1 MLKKK
6 KHFTPKHIINPRDV
20 KLHSCIKNL
29 NNCDNYNNY
38 DNYYHNY
45 FLSER
50 NVACQGPRVL
60 ETTEELKRKV
70 LKLVEDN
77 LSFEGMLREVSLPK
91 VVGSYR
97 MSKISAFL
105 HSLGAN

>member
-1 MLKKK
+1 M
-6 KHFTPKHIINPRDV
+6 II
-20 KLHSCIKNL
+20 II
-29 NNCDNYNNY
+29 
-38 DNYYHNY
+38 
-45 FLSER
+45 FFSER
-50 NVACQGPRVL
+50 NVASQGPRVL

-70 LKLVEDN
+70 LKLIEDN
-77 LSFEGMLREVSLPK
+77 LSFEGILREVSLPN